1 MTDTHDP
8 RTDGPRP
15 ADARPVDM
23 QPVGTRPVGAQP
35 SDTQLADFEQHRR
48 MVFGIAY
55 RMLGS
60 VADAED
66 LVQDTWLRWSRVT
79 GPVAGPAGFL
89 ARTVT
94 NLALNRLDS
103 AVVRRE
109 AYVGPWLP
117 EPLVTEPDATDGVER
132 AETVSLALLVLLEN
146 LSPLER
152 AVFVLKEAFA
162 FSYQEIAEA
171 LDRTEVACRQIGSR
185 ARAHVR
191 ARRPRYDAPPE
202 LRRRATD
209 EFLAACVGGDL
220 NRMLEL
226 LAPDVTTWSDG
237 GGVIRAALRPVTG
250 AENVARFTL
259 GVLRQ
264 LGEGAAAH
272 PVLVNGEAGLL
283 VTVDGAV
290 DSVSVFD
297 FVEGPDGTPLI
308 SAIRAVRNPHKLGH
322 LAGPAPAAHP
332 APAADAAPAAEPAP
346 AADAAPGADPA

>member
-1 MTDTHDP
+1 MTDTP
-8 RTDGPRP
+8 
-15 ADARPVDM
+15 
-23 QPVGTRPVGAQP
+23 
-35 SDTQLADFEQHRR
+35 DTQLAAFEQHRR

-66 LVQDTWLRWSRVT
+66 LVQDTWLRWSGVT
-79 GPVAGPAGFL
+79 GPVASPAGYL

-103 AVVRRE
+103 AAVRRE
-109 AYVGPWLP
+109 SYVGPWLP
-117 EPLVTEPDATDGVER
+117 EPLVSEPDATDDIER
-132 AETVSLALLVLLEN
+132 AESVSLALLVVLES

-152 AVFVLKEAFA
+152 AVFVLKEAFG
-162 FSYQEIAEA
+162 FSYPEIAEA
-171 LDRTEVACRQIGSR
+171 LDRTEAACRQVGSR

-209 EFLAACVGGDL
+209 EFLSACVGGDL

-250 AENVARFTL
+250 ADNVARFLL

-264 LGEGAAAH
+264 LGEAAAVR
-272 PVLVNGEAGLL
+272 PVLVNGQPGVLIN
-283 VTVDGAV
+283 VHGAV
-290 DSVSVFD
+290 DSVSVLD
-297 FVEGPDGTPLI
+297 FTEGPDGEPLVSSI
-308 SAIRAVRNPHKLGH
+308 HAIRNPDKLTH
-322 LAGPAPAAHP
+322 LA
-332 APAADAAPAAEPAP
+332 
-346 AADAAPGADPA
+346 

>member
-1 MTDTHDP
+1 MTDTPD
-8 RTDGPRP
+8 
-15 ADARPVDM
+15 
-23 QPVGTRPVGAQP
+23 TR
-35 SDTQLADFEQHRR
+35 LAAFEQHRR

-66 LVQDTWLRWSRVT
+66 LVQDTWLRWSGVT
-79 GPVAGPAGFL
+79 GPIASPAGYL

-103 AVVRRE
+103 AAVRRE
-109 AYVGPWLP
+109 SYLGPWLP

-132 AETVSLALLVLLEN
+132 AESVSLALLVVLES

-152 AVFVLKEAFA
+152 AVFVLKEAFG
-162 FSYQEIAEA
+162 FSYLEIAEA
-171 LDRTEVACRQIGSR
+171 LDRTEAACRQVGSR

-191 ARRPRYDAPPE
+191 ARRPRYDAPPT

-250 AENVARFTL
+250 ADNVARFLL

-264 LGEGAAAH
+264 LGEAAAAR
-272 PVLVNGEAGLL
+272 PVLVNGQPGVLI
-283 VTVDGAV
+283 TVNGAV
-290 DSVSVFD
+290 DSVSVLD
-297 FVEGPDGTPLI
+297 FTEGPNGEPLVSSI
-308 SAIRAVRNPHKLGH
+308 HVIRNPNKLTH
-322 LAGPAPAAHP
+322 LA
-332 APAADAAPAAEPAP
+332 
-346 AADAAPGADPA
+346 